1 MNNEKRIK
9 LSKLMCY
16 ILRHAPE
23 EFSIKPD
30 KTGFVE
36 MYALLSAVRKVYP
49 WVTEKD
55 MRIVAESDEKDRYEI
70 KGNKIRARY
79 GHSYNVILD
88 HKEDRDSKILYHGTA
103 YKNLEGI
110 LKEGIKPMKR
120 QFVHLTI
127 NKEDA
132 HRTALRHDKKV
143 VILSIDADCLRRKG
157 HRIYR
162 AGRVVRLVKYVPP
175 DCIKHP

>member
-1 MNNEKRIK
+1 MKNEEKIK

-16 ILRHAPE
+16 ILRHAPW
-23 EFSIKPD
+23 EFGIKPD

-36 MYALLSAVRKVYP
+36 LHSLLSAVKEVYP

-55 MRIVAESDEKDRYEI
+55 VRIVAESDEKDRYEI

-79 GHSYNVILD
+79 GHSYSVILD
-88 HKEDRDSKILYHGTA
+88 HKEDKDSKILYHGTA

-143 VILSIDADCLRRKG
+143 VILLIDADCLRKKDLK
-157 HRIYR
+157 IYR
-162 AGRVVRLVKYVPP
+162 AGRIVRLVKYVPP
-175 DCIKHP
+175 DCIKYP